1 MKVHVLSSVFLIPLY
16 FKNSVSLELLLLRNL
31 QSTAT
36 ISSNSLGELR
46 IIFFKRAELSDLSSL
61 HLGRVLDTD

>member
-16 FKNSVSLELLLLRNL
+16 FKNSISLELLLLRNL

-36 ISSNSLGELR
+36 ISRNSLRELR